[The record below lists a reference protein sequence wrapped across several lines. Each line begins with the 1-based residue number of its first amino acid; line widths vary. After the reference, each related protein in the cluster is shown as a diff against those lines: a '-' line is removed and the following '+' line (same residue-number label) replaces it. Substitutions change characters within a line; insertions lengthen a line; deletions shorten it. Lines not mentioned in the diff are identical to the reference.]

1 MATELNTSTKQHW
14 GGEILSPLG
23 WRIQQN
29 KPWLQQP
36 QISQDQSG
44 DVLLFLI
51 TEPLLRKRKT
61 PPTAL
66 KKKKKKRQIGSSN

>member
-14 GGEILSPLG
+14 GGKILSPLG

-29 KPWLQQP
+29 KPMATTTTNFTRP
-36 QISQDQSG
+36 SG

-66 KKKKKKRQIGSSN
+66 KKKKKRQIGSSN